1 MRIVLFSAEI
11 ELDFSSNEIP
21 VLEICNDAYLFDI
34 IKELKFPSTEKEI
47 REIIIYENNKEL
59 NISRELFLLIDPFS
73 IDLNSRS
80 ITTEFY
86 KKINNIYL
94 AEAEV
99 SSEINSIYRNLTTQ
113 LEKLIMELEIDYN
126 IKTDFETKDLL
137 KALGLEIVETPED
150 PFSSLLSFISIVS
163 ALKLFKLIAL
173 VNPRCFLK
181 EQELSELYKVS
192 SYKEVPILVL
202 QNKSYYRLPN
212 ESKILIDEE
221 LFSRIEK

>member
-113 LEKLIMELEIDYN
+113 LEKLIMELEIDYK

-137 KALGLEIVETPED
+137 KALGLEIVETLED